1 MNFLAYVQEW
11 GRQRTPQKILFFFD
25 QTYKIEVMMTSLI
38 ETLELPNFGHMT
50 ESMI

>member
-1 MNFLAYVQEW
+1 MGETAHTSKNIV
-11 GRQRTPQKILFFFD
+11 FFWSNS
-25 QTYKIEVMMTSLI
+25 YKIEVMMTSLI